1 MMKPD
6 MRLSSV
12 LLAALAA
19 APTALGASGL
29 SYNGLSITPAM
40 GWDTYN
46 AYALD
51 YNETTIRDNA
61 NLLVSLGFRDLGYK
75 VVIFDDAMTERNR
88 SSNGSLVEN
97 ASKFPNGLKNLVDS
111 TLHSQ
116 GLLFG
121 VYSSAG
127 RYTCGGYAA
136 SLGYEQ
142 VDAAWWA
149 SLGADYLK
157 YDNCYNEGM
166 FQAKMNSETRV
177 FTNITGNSGTPQL
190 SEHRY
195 AVMSNALNSTGRN
208 ITYSL
213 CNWGD
218 DKPWEWASTI
228 SNSARISGDI
238 QDYFDRPATSCPCG
252 PDEYYCELPGY
263 GCSVFNILG
272 KASHITSKNQP
283 GYWNDLDMLEVGNGG
298 MSYDEYKTH
307 FSMWAAIKSPL
318 IMGNKLTGLSPE
330 DYGILTNPA
339 VIALNQ
345 DPNGSP
351 IQRQLVQQVD
361 ARDRY
366 GVGEIQIWSGSLYG
380 GDQVVAFLNAANTS
394 LTIAY
399 DLVEIFGG
407 LPTNEQAQMSYDLYD
422 LWGNETVIPVSAAAQ
437 ILNGNA
443 TIETVDNGRWYYNA
457 TATSW
462 ADGLAA
468 NDTLLLGTPAGSLQA
483 GGLLS
488 AEVPSHGIAMWRLKS
503 TGSAMKRKRDEL

>member
-1 MMKPD
+1 MKPFFAET
-6 MRLSSV
+6 RACLSSSF
-12 LLAALAA
+12 LLGLQFSQAALA
-19 APTALGASGL
+19 ASGL

-51 YNETTIRDNA
+51 YNETTIQDNA
-61 NLLVSLGFRDLGYK
+61 DRLVSLGFRDLGYR
-75 VVIFDDAMTERNR
+75 VVIFDDAMTEKNR
-88 SSNGSLVEN
+88 SSNGSLIEN
-97 ASKFPNGLKNLVDS
+97 SSKFPSGLKSLVDRS
-111 TLHSQ
+111 LHSQ
-116 GLLFG
+116 GLQFG

-127 RYTCGGYAA
+127 RFTCGGYPG
-136 SLGYEQ
+136 SLGYEPA
-142 VDAAWWA
+142 DANWWA

-157 YDNCYNEGM
+157 YDNCYNEG
-166 FQAKMNSETRV
+166 
-177 FTNITGNSGTPQL
+177 NSGSPKL

-228 SNSARISGDI
+228 SNSARMSGDI
-238 QDYFDRPATSCPCG
+238 QDYFDRPAASCPCG

-298 MSYDEYKTH
+298 MGYDEYKMH

-318 IMGNKLTGLSPE
+318 IMGNKLYDLSPE

-345 DPNGSP
+345 DPEGSA
-351 IQRQLVQQVD
+351 IQRRLVEQTD
-361 ARDRY
+361 NKDRW
-366 GVGEIQIWSGSLYG
+366 GVGEVQLWSGSLFG
-380 GDQVVAFLNAANTS
+380 GDQVVAFVNAANS
-394 LTIAY
+394 SRTISY
-399 DLVEIFGG
+399 DLVEVFGG
-407 LPTNEQAQMSYDLYD
+407 VLTNEQAQQAWNLYD
-422 LWGNETVIPVSAAAQ
+422 VWGNETVIPAVSAAMV
-437 ILNGNA
+437 LNG
-443 TIETVDNGRWYYNA
+443 TVGIEAVDEGRWYYNA
-457 TATSW
+457 SETSW
-462 ADGLAA
+462 ADGLAS
-468 NDTLLLGTPAGSLQA
+468 NNTLLLGTPAGRVEAA
-483 GGLLS
+483 GTLS
-488 AEVPSHGIAMWRLKS
+488 AEVPSHGIAMWRLR
-503 TGSAMKRKRDEL
+503 SADKGNTKKKRDEL